1 MTTTTVAAPSG
12 GIFAERYRALTVGM
26 VALIVL
32 VAFEALAVATAMP
45 VVGRALDG
53 LALYAL
59 AFSGALAAGMVATVL
74 GGRWADRRGPVAPLW
89 TGVVAFAAGLVV
101 AGVAPTMDVFILGRF
116 VQGFGGGIFQV
127 ALYVLVSRVYPA
139 AMHPKVFSIFAAGW
153 VVPSMVG
160 PAVAGVVVE
169 QLGWRWVFLG
179 VPMLV
184 VPAALLLWRGLAT
197 TPAVEDQVE
206 TGGRTSI
213 VRRLG
218 WAVLTAVGAALMQYG
233 GAARGAGLVLLATGL
248 VLLALS
254 LPRLLPPGTLRATRG
269 LPSVIAL
276 RGIAA
281 GTVLGGEVFLPLM
294 LTGERGLSPA
304 AAGMVLTAGALA
316 WAFASWVVGR
326 KQYDRVLILRTG
338 PALIAVGIVLMA
350 LTVFPGVPVP
360 LAALGQLVVGLGIGS
375 VYPTLSVL
383 VLELSNPGEEGEN
396 SASMGIGESV
406 FTVVTV
412 AVVGAIVAAFG
423 AVGPVYLVCFALT
436 ALVASAG
443 VLVGGRFRS

>member
-1 MTTTTVAAPSG
+1 MSSVTVATPPA

-59 AFSGALAAGMVATVL
+59 AFSGALAAGMIATVL
-74 GGRWADRRGPVAPLW
+74 GGRWADLRGPVAPLW
-89 TGVVAFAAGLVV
+89 AGVVAFAAGLVV

-127 ALYVLVSRVYPA
+127 AMYVLVSRVYPA
-139 AMHPKVFSIFAAGW
+139 AMHPRVFSIFAAGW

-184 VPAALLLWRGLAT
+184 APAALLLWRGLNT
-197 TPAVEDQVE
+197 TAPADEPSE
-206 TGGRTSI
+206 AGGRTSI

-218 WAVLTAVGAALMQYG
+218 WAVLTAAGAALMQYG
-233 GAARGAGLVLLATGL
+233 GAARGAGLILLAAGL
-248 VLLALS
+248 VMLILS
-254 LPRLLPPGTLRATRG
+254 LPRLLPPGTLRAARG

-281 GTVLGGEVFLPLM
+281 GTVLGAEVFLPLM

-304 AAGMVLTAGALA
+304 RAGMVLTAGALA

-326 KQYDRVLILRTG
+326 RRYDRALILRAG
-338 PALIAVGIVLMA
+338 PALIAAGTVLMA
-350 LTVFPGVPVP
+350 LTVFHDVPVL
-360 LAALGQLVVGLGIGS
+360 LAVLGETVVGLGIGG

-383 VLELSNPGEEGEN
+383 VLELSRPGEEGEN

-406 FTVVTV
+406 FTVVVV
-412 AVVGAIVAAFG
+412 AVVGAVVAAFG

-436 ALVASAG
+436 ALVAALG
-443 VLVGGRFRS
+443 VLVGGRF

>member
-1 MTTTTVAAPSG
+1 MTSVMVAAPAA
-12 GIFAERYRALTVGM
+12 GIFAARYRALTIGM

-45 VVGRALDG
+45 VVGRELDG

-59 AFSGALAAGMVATVL
+59 AFSGALAAGVIATVL
-74 GGRWADRRGPVAPLW
+74 GGRWADLRGPIAPVW
-89 TGVVAFAAGLVV
+89 TGVAAFATGLVI
-101 AGVAPTMDVFILGRF
+101 AGVAPSMDVFILGRF

-139 AMHPKVFSIFAAGW
+139 AMHPRVFSIFAAGW

-184 VPAALLLWRGLAT
+184 APAALLLWRGLAT
-197 TPAVEDQVE
+197 TPEADRPE
-206 TGGRTSI
+206 TGERASI

-218 WAVLTAVGAALMQYG
+218 WAALTAIGAALMQYG
-233 GAARGAGLVLLATGL
+233 GAARGAGLVLLVAGL
-248 VLLALS
+248 ALLALS
-254 LPRLLPPGTLRATRG
+254 LPRLLPPGTLRAARG

-294 LTGERGLSPA
+294 LTGERGLSPT

-316 WAFASWVVGR
+316 WSFASWVVGR
-326 KQYDRVLILRTG
+326 RRYDRRLILRVG
-338 PALIAVGIVLMA
+338 PALIAAGTVLMA
-350 LTVFPGVPVP
+350 LTVFPGVPIP
-360 LAALGQLVVGLGIGS
+360 LAVLGEAVVGLGIGS

-423 AVGPVYLVCFALT
+423 ADGPVYLVCFALT
-436 ALVASAG
+436 ALTAGVG
-443 VLVGGRFRS
+443 VLVGGRFGN